1 MDLIHYIFQASS
13 ADAWSQVLEML
24 ERGETE
30 EQDKPN
36 SSDQS
41 EQQSEVDENRDTFAN
56 KSFQFYSDDSVDLNG
71 TVTKVD
77 ESMIPDD
84 YDKLVKI
91 FRRANLIRDGA
102 RNQAHRNSFKGED
115 FVNFIMRERHV
126 SKFFWFS
133 KV

>member
-1 MDLIHYIFQASS
+1 
-13 ADAWSQVLEML
+13 ML